1 MNQEVVGSN
10 LTIHPILAL
19 VLELVVMAVLEAAA
33 ERCEGSSPSRGTITF
48 IVQWIERS
56 ATNREIGVRVTLRVQ
71 MPL

>member
-10 LTIHPILAL
+10 LTIHPTNAS
-19 VLELVVMAVLEAAA
+19 VVELVVMAVLEAAA
-33 ERCEGSSPSRGTITF
+33 ERCEGSSPSRGTIAH